1 MAINYT
7 LSISNVTK
15 KFTMGEFSNVIIE
28 VNVGVSAQSESLT
41 ETDDDGNITVT
52 VPSFS
57 YSCSG
62 IISLDTDDLDAD
74 SFVSFEDVTKDI
86 VIEWLLAKEGVETVE
101 EFSYVKAS
109 IDNIQAR
116 IDELQEKVSVST
128 GWIVSNIS
136 DAVQPDPSVLEA

>member
-7 LSISNVTK
+7 LSIGNVTK
-15 KFTMGEFSNVIIE
+15 KFAVGEFSNVIIE
-28 VNVGVSAQSESLT
+28 VSVGVNASSEAVT
-41 ETDDDGNITVT
+41 ETDADGNVVVT

-101 EFSYVKAS
+101 EFSYVKSS